1 MTAAARSVPQPYPKP
16 FRWQLPYRPPF
27 DWQGVLR
34 FLGARMLRGVEWV
47 RDAEYLRTVRI
58 DSHAG
63 WIRVTHAPAQRAVV
77 VELSRSLGPVLPA
90 ILSRLT
96 HLFDLR
102 AKPNLIAGQ
111 LMRGTLA
118 EAVARNPGLRLPGAF
133 DGFELAV
140 HAILG
145 PQVTLKAATMQAGRL
160 ADALGDSVETIHPGL
175 ARLSPTAERVAE
187 ARIETLT
194 SAGIPGPRA
203 ETIIALAVAVRTGR
217 ISLEVGADPAATVD
231 RLLGIPGI
239 GRWTADYIAM
249 RALGW
254 PDAFPHGDVAL
265 RNSLGGVTATRAEEL
280 AEAWRPW
287 RSYAAMHLWQ
297 DWAWNRSRRA

>member
-1 MTAAARSVPQPYPKP
+1 MTSIARAVTQSSPKP

-34 FLGARMLRGVEWV
+34 FLGARMLKGVEWV

-63 WIRVTHAPAQRAVV
+63 WIRVTHAPAQRALV

-102 AKPNLIAGQ
+102 ARPNVIAGQ

-145 PQVTLKAATMQAGRL
+145 PQATLKAATMQAGL
-160 ADALGDSVETIHPGL
+160 FAEALGDKVATIHPGL
-175 ARLSPTAERVAE
+175 ARLSPAAERVAD
-187 ARIETLT
+187 APMETLT
-194 SAGIPGPRA
+194 SAGIPGSRA
-203 ETIIALAVAVRTGR
+203 ESIIALAGEVAAGR
-217 ISLEVGADPAATVD
+217 ITLEVGADPSLTVE
-231 RLLGIPGI
+231 RLLAVPGI
-239 GRWTADYIAM
+239 GRWTAEYIAM

-254 PDAFPHGDVAL
+254 PDAFPHGDVAI
-265 RNSLGGVTATRAEEL
+265 RNSLGGVTAARADEL

>member
-1 MTAAARSVPQPYPKP
+1 MTVPARTIQPSFPKP
-16 FRWQLPYRPPF
+16 FRWQLPYRLPF
-27 DWQGVLR
+27 DWPGVLR
-34 FLGARMLRGVEWV
+34 FLGARMLKGVEWV

-58 DSHAG
+58 DAHTG
-63 WIRVTHAPAQRAVV
+63 WIRVHHAPDQRALVV
-77 VELSRSLGPVLPA
+77 KLSRSLGPALPA

-102 AKPNLIAGQ
+102 ARPNLIAGH

-145 PQVTLKAATMQAGRL
+145 PQVTLKAATVMAGRFSE
-160 ADALGDSVETIHPGL
+160 ALGEPVETIHPGL
-175 ARLSPTAERVAE
+175 ARLSPSAERVAD
-187 ARIETLT
+187 ARVETMT
-194 SAGIPGPRA
+194 AVGMPRERA
-203 ETIIALAVAVRTGR
+203 EGIIALAREVATGDVR
-217 ISLEVGADPAATVD
+217 LEVGNDPGDTID
-231 RLLGIPGI
+231 RLLALPGI
-239 GRWTADYIAM
+239 GRWTAEYIAM

-254 PDAFPHGDVAL
+254 ADAFPHGDVAL
-265 RNSLGGVTATRAEEL
+265 RNSLGGVTAARAEEL
-280 AEAWRPW
+280 AQAWRPW

>member
-1 MTAAARSVPQPYPKP
+1 MTVPARTIQPSFPKP
-16 FRWQLPYRPPF
+16 FRWQLPYRLPF
-27 DWQGVLR
+27 DWPGVLR
-34 FLGARMLRGVEWV
+34 FLGARMLKGVEWV

-58 DSHAG
+58 DAHTG
-63 WIRVTHAPAQRAVV
+63 WIRVRHAPDQRALV
-77 VELSRSLGPVLPA
+77 VELSRSLGPALPA

-102 AKPNLIAGQ
+102 ARPNLIAGH

-145 PQVTLKAATMQAGRL
+145 PQVTLKAATVMAGRFSE
-160 ADALGDSVETIHPGL
+160 ALGEPVETIHPGL
-175 ARLSPTAERVAE
+175 ARLSPSAERVAD
-187 ARIETLT
+187 ARVETLT
-194 SAGIPGPRA
+194 AVGMPRERA
-203 ETIIALAVAVRTGR
+203 EGIIALAREVATGDVR
-217 ISLEVGADPAATVD
+217 LEVGNDPGDTID
-231 RLLGIPGI
+231 RLLALPGI
-239 GRWTADYIAM
+239 GRWTAEYIAM

-254 PDAFPHGDVAL
+254 ADAFPHGDVAL
-265 RNSLGGVTATRAEEL
+265 RNSLGGVTTARAEEL
-280 AEAWRPW
+280 AQAWRPW